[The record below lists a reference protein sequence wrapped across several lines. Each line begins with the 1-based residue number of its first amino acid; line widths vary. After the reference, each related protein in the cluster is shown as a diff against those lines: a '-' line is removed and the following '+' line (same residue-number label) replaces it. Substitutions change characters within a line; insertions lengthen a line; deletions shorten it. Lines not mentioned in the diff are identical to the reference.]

1 MGSRGASGSS
11 SPNQDP
17 AVAWAGQCCA
27 GTLRPGPVQSGWGMG
42 GGKEAP
48 VAADQAG
55 SLSCQRGALRR
66 GACQRAS
73 GLEVKA
79 AGGAR
84 PGGPGEGGPERSAP
98 GCSVG
103 HQGAPWCWAQSR
115 GGKTPKAPVPKVPG
129 STAVGPAGHPGLP
142 QLPTAPAPHPDLG
155 AGAREHQGLC
165 SAPLPVPWVGPHGRP
180 PAAPQPPA
188 LGPQPG
194 WQAQHG
200 PAGSGRPHSP
210 TARLSHGRAC
220 ASQRLARLAC
230 VSPRG
235 GPGGG
240 DLSHPPLPRRFLR
253 PPSPL
258 PHQRHTQEMR
268 GSQARSRVGSSAEAA
283 ILIYVCGF
291 V

>member
-1 MGSRGASGSS
+1 MGLARGPQGWRSRLLAG
-11 SPNQDP
+11 PDP
-17 AVAWAGQCCA
+17 GVLA
-27 GTLRPGPVQSGWGMG
+27 R
-42 GGKEAP
+42 
-48 VAADQAG
+48 AA
-55 SLSCQRGALRR
+55 RR
-66 GACQRAS
+66 GQR
-73 GLEVKA
+73 
-79 AGGAR
+79 R
-84 PGGPGEGGPERSAP
+84 

-103 HQGAPWCWAQSR
+103 HQAAPCCWAQSR
-115 GGKTPKAPVPKVPG
+115 GGKMPKAPVPKVPG
-129 STAVGPAGHPGLP
+129 STVLGPAGHQGLP
-142 QLPTAPAPHPDLG
+142 QLPTAPALHPDLG

-165 SAPLPVPWVGPHGRP
+165 SASLPVTWVGPHGRL

-200 PAGSGRPHSP
+200 PAGSGRPHAP
-210 TARLSHGRAC
+210 TARRATAVCVHLSVRV
-220 ASQRLARLAC
+220 ASGMCLARLAC

-235 GPGGG
+235 GPGAE
-240 DLSHPPLPRRFLR
+240 SFPTRRSPAASC

-268 GSQARSRVGSSAEAA
+268 GSQARSRAGSSAGAA